1 MKLYEFAPTRSIR
14 ARWTLQELGV
24 EFEPITVN
32 LLAGEHHLP
41 DFLKLNPAGK
51 IPVLVD
57 GDLVLTESI
66 AIVVYLAEKYRDRGF
81 LPTDPVQ
88 RAEVNRW
95 LLFTATELEQP
106 LWRIVRHTRLY
117 QEHDRLPGDVTLASK
132 EFRAMAEIV
141 ERHMQQRRFVVGNTA
156 TVADFVLAYTL
167 DWGNEVKLLDHCPKL
182 LAYMEEM
189 YARPHAPLR
198 IAEAF
203 RNVTARVVPATPG
216 RPTPTPPACAD
227 GPGAAGAR

>member
-1 MKLYEFAPTRSIR
+1 MELEMKLYEFAPTRSIR

-24 EFEPITVN
+24 DFEPITVN
-32 LLAGEHHLP
+32 LVTGEHRRP
-41 DFLKLNPAGK
+41 EFLQINPAGK

-66 AIVVYLAEKYRDRGF
+66 AIVMYLAEKYRDRGF
-81 LPTDPVQ
+81 LPSDPLQ
-88 RAEVNRW
+88 MAQLNRW

-106 LWRIVRHTRLY
+106 LWRITRHTAIY
-117 QEHDRLPGDVTLASK
+117 AEQDRLPGDVSLAGK

-141 ERHMQQRRFVVGNTA
+141 ERHMQQRQFLVGDSA

-167 DWGNEVKLLDHCPKL
+167 DWGNELKLLHHCPGL

-198 IAEAF
+198 IAAAF
-203 RNVTARVVPATPG
+203 RSIRA
-216 RPTPTPPACAD
+216 
-227 GPGAAGAR
+227 

>member
-1 MKLYEFAPTRSIR
+1 MELKMKLYEFAPTRSIR

-24 EFEPITVN
+24 DFEPITVD
-32 LLAGEHHLP
+32 LVAGEHRRP
-41 DFLKLNPAGK
+41 EFLQINPAGK
-51 IPVLVD
+51 VPVLVD

-81 LPTDPVQ
+81 LPTDSLQ
-88 RAEVNRW
+88 RAELNRW

-106 LWRIVRHTRLY
+106 LWRISRHTAIY
-117 QEHDRLPGDVTLASK
+117 AEKDRLPGDVALAGK

-141 ERHMQQRRFVVGNTA
+141 ERHMQHRQFVVGDSA

-167 DWGNEVKLLDHCPKL
+167 DWGNEVKLLDHCPRL
-182 LAYMEEM
+182 LAYLEEM
-189 YARPHAPLR
+189 YARPHAPMR

-203 RNVTARVVPATPG
+203 RSIRA
-216 RPTPTPPACAD
+216 
-227 GPGAAGAR
+227 